1 MIYVV
6 AYDISSDR
14 RRVKVADALRSR
26 GYRIQESVFQ
36 VRLTAE
42 DLDQVRSQLRALID
56 EVEDVV
62 HIYPVCASC
71 AGNAEVL
78 GAAVALDDVGLCR
91 GVW

>member
-6 AYDISSDR
+6 AYDISSNR
-14 RRVKVADALRSR
+14 RRVKVTDALRSR

>member
-36 VRLTAE
+36 LRLTAE

-56 EVEDVV
+56 EIEDVV
-62 HIYPVCASC
+62 HIYPV
-71 AGNAEVL
+71 L
-78 GAAVALDDVGLCR
+78 RAVRGQRRSARRRCGVG
-91 GVW
+91 